1 MRGIMLAFRPVN
13 NDGKFSIFN
22 MQSTLANQP
31 EILSTLPSLPPATA
45 LPWSAE
51 IIQAHG
57 GLVSAFGISY
67 RALNLDES
75 DPICLG
81 HHLKQAQTFMTSIS
95 DVLGTQ
101 TEIPLPTEYIEAIK
115 GAVRSLVHGLQ
126 DSLDWATSAFATIL

>member
-51 IIQAHG
+51 IIQAQC

-75 DPICLG
+75 DPFAL
-81 HHLKQAQTFMTSIS
+81 
-95 DVLGTQ
+95 
-101 TEIPLPTEYIEAIK
+101 
-115 GAVRSLVHGLQ
+115 
-126 DSLDWATSAFATIL
+126 ATISNRPKHS